1 MFPSTSRLHK
11 LGRNMNMEVT
21 CGSTR
26 AVYYFTLKKL
36 NHKCLILF
44 MAIMQEIMVKMH
56 SVRDYRELI
65 C

>member
-1 MFPSTSRLHK
+1 MFPSTSQLHK
-11 LGRNMNMEVT
+11 LGRNMNMEVAR
-21 CGSTR
+21 GSTR
-26 AVYYFTLKKL
+26 AVYYFTLKNL
-36 NHKCLILF
+36 NKCLISF